1 MGIFTAVKRTFVGD
15 ATEAGREITNE
26 RERPVSAVES
36 AGETRSGTPRSSE
49 ADLVVATGQTR
60 KETLLELV
68 EAHEGR
74 VVQADLVDLT
84 GWSKAT
90 VSRHLGELENDGAVD
105 RIPLGRCKVVLLPD
119 EPLVGEHTVSY
130 EVHR

>member
-15 ATEAGREITNE
+15 GTEVGGENASEH
-26 RERPVSAVES
+26 ERPVSVVETVGGDQS
-36 AGETRSGTPRSSE
+36 AGSRASE

-74 VVQADLVDLT
+74 VKQVDLVELT

-90 VSRHLGELENDGAVD
+90 VSRHLSELEDDGAID
-105 RIPLGRCKVVLLPD
+105 RIPIGRCKVVLLPD
-119 EPLVGEHTVSY
+119 EPLAGEHAVSY
-130 EVHR
+130 EVRR